1 MTTPSLDL
9 GERLPSPRPAARA
22 HERLPARAPELP
34 AHASDP
40 ERTACARI
48 LGPPALPRLALALAL
63 TACGAREAPSV
74 DTAPAAPAH
83 SDMPAIAG
91 PNAQGAKDMPPS
103 AGLNEHDVRDMPVSA
118 GPGTQRPEDM
128 SPETCQQ
135 AQDPLGDL
143 EWIPRDVRLA
153 AAFDLGDPGLG
164 EAARELARAS
174 AATPGMPVV
183 AALGLGFLDAQLDI
197 VRRQLAAADLAPR
210 ELLLLH
216 DPAGAV
222 VWVVRVRCDLL
233 VLQAVLARA
242 WGVTSRATAAGP
254 LAEPAAPGG
263 FPHDVVFLAD
273 DRLALVP
280 AGAGGKLRRW
290 LEGQAA
296 APELGGGGRV
306 ETPGEALARL
316 DPAPI
321 RVVLAGR
328 GLLAGDAPAAPRTL
342 RAWPDRVALDAAPPG

>member
-1 MTTPSLDL
+1 VTLRPPFA
-9 GERLPSPRPAARA
+9 GARPRSRRAGSPAA
-22 HERLPARAPELP
+22 LW
-34 AHASDP
+34 
-40 ERTACARI
+40 
-48 LGPPALPRLALALAL
+48 LALAFA
-63 TACGAREAPSV
+63 ACGARDLPSAEAE
-74 DTAPAAPAH
+74 PAAPVPADTPQDAGPADQVAK
-83 SDMPAIAG
+83 DMSPG
-91 PNAQGAKDMPPS
+91 SCPNAQ
-103 AGLNEHDVRDMPVSA
+103 E
-118 GPGTQRPEDM
+118 
-128 SPETCQQ
+128 
-135 AQDPLGDL
+135 PLGDL

-153 AAFDLGDPGLG
+153 AVFDLSDPGLG
-164 EAARELARAS
+164 DAARELAHAS
-174 AATPGMPVV
+174 ASTPGMPVV
-183 AALGLGFLDAQLDI
+183 AALGLGILDVQLDI
-197 VRRQLAAADLAPR
+197 LRRHLTSAGLTPR

-222 VWVVRVRCDLL
+222 VWVVRVRCDLHA
-233 VLQAVLARA
+233 LQAALARA

-290 LEGQAA
+290 LEGQGGP
-296 APELGGGGRV
+296 PEFGGGQRV

-342 RAWPDRVALDAAPPG
+342 RAWPDRVALDAAPGG